1 MTNETQA
8 LVVGIFRD
16 RALAEQA
23 IDDLKAAGWQAD
35 QITLVG
41 REAPGVLTRLKETL
55 THETPAQ
62 TTFELGS
69 IALPEEQRQIYQQAL
84 DDGSFLVLL
93 EPGDRP
99 LEARELLHKQGA
111 YHVFL
116 PLEIGGERT
125 IPVRAEQMH
134 VQKEV
139 IDVGELRIHK
149 HIITE
154 QRTIT
159 VPVTREEVTIERI
172 AHQIPAPPPGTR
184 AILAENR
191 QHDFDQAAAPAT
203 ASSQPTAPTNLE
215 EMLKD
220 GGTLRILV
228 HEEQILVS
236 KQTVVVEEILLH
248 KQAVQE
254 MQRIVEPL
262 KREEVR
268 IEQVGRV
275 PLHIAGQSNTPA
287 SSERAMPS

>member
-8 LVVGIFRD
+8 FVVGIFRD

-41 REAPGVLTRLKETL
+41 REAPGVLTRLKETF

-149 HIITE
+149 HVITE

-254 MQRIVEPL
+254 MQRVVEPL